1 MLNYS
6 LKLIGYKNLFNH
18 FVNLESNNKLPSKI
32 LLSGQEGIGKST
44 FALHFINYL
53 LSKNEVTKYNLEENK
68 INHES
73 ISFNLL
79 NNISHPNFNYIS
91 KKDVKKNIE
100 IDQIR
105 NMINSL
111 NKSSFNNNKKNNIN

>member
-6 LKLIGYKNLFNH
+6 FKLIGYKNLFNH
-18 FVNLESNNKLPSKI
+18 FVDLESNNKLPSKI

-53 LSKNEVTKYNLEENK
+53 LSKNEITKYNLDENK
-68 INHES
+68 VNPES
-73 ISFNLL
+73 ITFNLL

-91 KKDVKKNIE
+91 
-100 IDQIR
+100 
-105 NMINSL
+105 
-111 NKSSFNNNKKNNIN
+111 

>member
-6 LKLIGYKNLFNH
+6 LKLIGYKKLFNY
-18 FVNLESNNKLPSKI
+18 FVDLELNKKLPSKI

-44 FALHFINYL
+44 FALHFANYL
-53 LSKNEVTKYNLEENK
+53 FSKNEITKYKLEENK
-68 INHES
+68 VNPDS

-91 KKDVKKNIE
+91 KNDKKKISKL
-100 IDQIR
+100 I
-105 NMINSL
+105 
-111 NKSSFNNNKKNNIN
+111 K